1 MTSYYFTPS
10 LFPHLIFCSVFK
22 RQSLGT
28 KTYLPLQTSYLVSM
42 SIENT
47 INSLR
52 KDTVVIF
59 LSCVADYEI
68 NYDEIEYDT
77 DLDSEEIR
85 TKLFYY
91 ILENNDVA
99 RSIFKIVGLVLIMTY
114 MSNTDY
120 FALRGITNQ
129 DIMLNDFIESV
140 LQEPEVQEYLNVHY
154 YVFINR
160 K

>member
-1 MTSYYFTPS
+1 
-10 LFPHLIFCSVFK
+10 
-22 RQSLGT
+22 
-28 KTYLPLQTSYLVSM
+28 M

-68 NYDEIEYDT
+68 NYDEIEYDA
-77 DLDSEEIR
+77 DLDSEEIK

-114 MSNTDY
+114 KSNTDY
-120 FALRGITNQ
+120 FALRGIANQ